1 MDRLHRIS
9 FAVCAAIAI
18 ACGLVSTYFF
28 VFASYDTAI
37 PAMAL
42 LAFALAFATIAA
54 VLSRNS
60 GGERS

>member
-18 ACGLVSTYFF
+18 ACGVISAYFF

-54 VLSRNS
+54 VVSRN
-60 GGERS
+60 GGQRP